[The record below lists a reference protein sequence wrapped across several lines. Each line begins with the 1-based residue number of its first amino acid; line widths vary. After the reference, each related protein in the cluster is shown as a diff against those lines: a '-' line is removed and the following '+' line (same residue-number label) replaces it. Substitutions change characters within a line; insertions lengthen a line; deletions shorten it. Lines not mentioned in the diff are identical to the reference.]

1 MRARALIAVAFVA
14 AQLNAATSRAQS
26 TADPEQPVE
35 APAGD
40 DYADTDPSALSEFRD
55 ALDPYGT
62 WVDDPTYG
70 TSWTPNGDQVDPTF
84 QPYET
89 AGSWNYVAGDYV
101 WVSDYAWGWVCFHYG
116 RWAFRAG
123 RWLWIPGRDYAGA
136 WVSWRVGDEDFR
148 FVAWAPLAPA
158 WVWMGGAPSAL
169 GFSPPEN
176 WTSSPYGGLLESHAG
191 WRAVTGD
198 ATAAFSAHTR
208 PYVPARPAVASGPS
222 FHAAPHGPPPAALGI
237 EVSRLT
243 LPALNFREL
252 RARLLAHPSTA
263 LTLGARPPMKQVA
276 LPTPRPLATP
286 QPPHGF
292 AGEARASGRGRK

>member
-1 MRARALIAVAFVA
+1 MRARVLIVVAFVA

-26 TADPEQPVE
+26 TADPEQPVDT
-35 APAGD
+35 PVGD
-40 DYADTDPSALSEFRD
+40 DYADTDPSALSEFRG

-62 WVDDPTYG
+62 WVEDPTYG
-70 TSWTPNGDQVDPTF
+70 TTWVPNSDQVDPSF

-89 AGSWNYVAGDYV
+89 AGSWSYVAGDYV

-148 FVAWAPLAPA
+148 YVAWAPLAPA
-158 WVWMGGAPSAL
+158 WVWMGGVPSAIGL
-169 GFSPPEN
+169 MPPEN
-176 WTSSPYGGLLESHAG
+176 WISSPYGGLLQSHVG
-191 WRAVTGD
+191 WSRVTGD

-208 PYVPARPAVASGPS
+208 LYVPARPGVTGGPS
-222 FHAAPHGPPPAALGI
+222 FQAAPHGPPPAALGI
-237 EVSRLT
+237 EVSRWALS
-243 LPALNFREL
+243 ALNAREL

-263 LTLGARPPMKQVA
+263 QTLGARPPVQHVA
-276 LPTPRPLATP
+276 RPSPRPVATP
-286 QPPHGF
+286 QPPRRF
-292 AGEARASGRGRK
+292 AGDARGSGQGRR